1 MGHLFPGPW
10 CAGLLTAV
18 AAAWLPLCAVA
29 QTVTPAAS
37 PAATGEAAAKAR
49 LAVAFVR
56 QVQWPAGTLAQADE
70 PLRVCVAQD
79 SRRVADA
86 FSTIEGEVVNGHPLA
101 LQFKP
106 GAGTSACHVLFV
118 DDSAGRAWQQSWRV
132 PPTGTLTIGAQDG
145 FLSQGGIVEL
155 VRINDNLRFDIRLS
169 ALRSAGLQVRPGVL
183 KLARE
188 VLP

>member
-1 MGHLFPGPW
+1 MGQLLPGPLF
-10 CAGLLTAV
+10 AGLLTV
-18 AAAWLPLCAVA
+18 GVAAWLPLCALA
-29 QTVTPAAS
+29 QTVANAAS

-56 QVQWPAGTLAQADE
+56 QVQWPAGALAQADE
-70 PLRVCVAQD
+70 PLRVCVAHY

-86 FSTIEGEVVNGHPLA
+86 FSTLEGEVVNGHPLV
-101 LQFKP
+101 LQLKP
-106 GAGTSACHVLFV
+106 GTGNGPCHVLFV
-118 DDSAGRAWQQSWRV
+118 DDSAGSGWRQNWRV
-132 PPTGTLTIGAQDG
+132 PPTGTLTIGALDG

-169 ALRSAGLQVRPGVL
+169 ALRGAGLQVRPGVL

-188 VLP
+188 VQP